1 MAPKQMAACWTL
13 GPEAKQLRPGV
24 PHANG
29 QMAIAATANPL
40 HCQLQAGVTGCA
52 HGPTSPASALPY
64 PRGLQVFQKVAAEK
78 KGKVQVFFCGSPAL
92 AKVLK
97 GHCERFSF
105 KFFQE
110 NF

>member
-1 MAPKQMAACWTL
+1 M
-13 GPEAKQLRPGV
+13 
-24 PHANG
+24 NG

-40 HCQLQAGVTGCA
+40 HCQLQVGVTGCA

>member
-1 MAPKQMAACWTL
+1 MAADTRC
-13 GPEAKQLRPGV
+13 
-24 PHANG
+24 
-29 QMAIAATANPL
+29 
-40 HCQLQAGVTGCA
+40 CQLQLGVSLHHRLT
-52 HGPTSPASALPY
+52 PLPLLSPP

-97 GHCERFSF
+97 GHCEQFGF